1 MAVLPVNTPSGA
13 YSIYIEAGRLKS
25 LAEYGKN
32 EGTNRRIVI
41 VTNPTLQALYSDVLL
56 SALPEASIALML
68 DGERYK
74 TLNSVEM
81 LYRDFVAAGLD
92 RSGGVIAFGGGV
104 VGDTAGFAA
113 ASYMRGVDFIQV
125 PTSLLAMVDSS
136 VGGKVGVDLPQGKNL
151 VGAFKQ
157 PSTVLI
163 DPELLQTL
171 PAREWRCGM
180 AEVIKHG
187 LLADAELLNPALYTP
202 ERAAELIERAVKV
215 KIAVVERDPYEKGE
229 RAHLN
234 LGHTFGH
241 AIEQV
246 THYHWLH
253 GEAVAV
259 GLVAAARLSHSLGY
273 AGSSLVEQ
281 VETLLSEVGLPTRAP
296 GLDAD
301 ALYAAMGTDKKWISG
316 QARFILLRGIGQPF
330 IAKDVPKSTVIDVLK
345 SVTG

>member
-1 MAVLPVNTPSGA
+1 MASLPVNAPGGA
-13 YSIYIEAGRLKS
+13 YSIHIEAGVLKS
-25 LAEYGKN
+25 LGSLM
-32 EGTNRRIVI
+32 TNSRSVI
-41 VTNPTLQALYSDVLL
+41 VTNPTLQALYGDALG
-56 SALPEASIALML
+56 SALPDATIALML

-74 TLNSVEM
+74 TLNSVES
-81 LYRDFVAAGLD
+81 LYSDFVAAGLD
-92 RSGGVIAFGGGV
+92 RSGAVIAFGGGV

-157 PSTVLI
+157 PSLVLI

-187 LLADAELLNPALYTP
+187 LLADADLLNPALYAP
-202 ERAAELIERAVKV
+202 ERAVELVERAVKV

-246 THYHWLH
+246 THYRWLH

-259 GLVAAARLSHSLGY
+259 GLVAAARLSQSLGY
-273 AGSSLVEQ
+273 ADVALVEQ
-281 VETLLSEVGLPTRAP
+281 VEALLAEVGLPTRAP
-296 GLDAD
+296 GLDAES
-301 ALYAAMGTDKKWISG
+301 LYAAMGTDKKWISG
-316 QARFILLRGIGQPF
+316 QARFILLRGVGQPF
-330 IAKDVPKSTVIDVLK
+330 IAKDVPKSAVIDVLK
-345 SVTG
+345 SLS